1 MMEEEQKFLE
11 GAAVALKFPKRR
23 IKNDQTH
30 NYEDFDESL
39 DFVVE
44 EMGKLN
50 EHNFSGVMKAELQ
63 LTDMAADVCFKGYS
77 NSVYIDV
84 SGNLVGT
91 AGVSVVKQNSLW
103 TAIHPAVLSKTANS
117 SDGGHFRLVAGAQYT
132 VQDTN
137 PNSTSYTLFAFRVD
151 GAVLPDSVIG
161 DQDFFSSDEHME
173 IGMSGAHDSFL
184 LDLTVYLSP
193 GAHTIEVVGQTR
205 NLVGNRRED
214 PTAANP
220 EDLYI
225 FTAECFYW
233 ELFR

>member
-1 MMEEEQKFLE
+1 MEEEQKFQE

-23 IKNDQTH
+23 IKNGQTH

-63 LTDMAADVCFKGYS
+63 LTDMAAGVCFKGYG

-205 NLVGNRRED
+205 NLVGTRREL
-214 PTAANP
+214 AAPGAAP

>member
-1 MMEEEQKFLE
+1 MEEEQKFLE

-44 EMGKLN
+44 EMGKIN
-50 EHNFSGVMKAELQ
+50 EHNFSGAMKAQLQ
-63 LTDMAADVCFKGYS
+63 LTDMAAGVCFKGYG

-84 SGNLVGT
+84 SGNLVAT

-132 VQDTN
+132 VRDTN

-205 NLVGNRRED
+205 NLVGTRREL
-214 PTAANP
+214 AAAGADP

>member
-1 MMEEEQKFLE
+1 M
-11 GAAVALKFPKRR
+11 ALKFPKRR

-50 EHNFSGVMKAELQ
+50 EHNFSGVMKAEIQ
-63 LTDMAADVCFKGYS
+63 LTDMAEDVCFKGYS
-77 NSVYIDV
+77 NSVFIDV
-84 SGNLVGT
+84 STNNVFA
-91 AGVSVVKQNSLW
+91 AGVSKVKQNSLW
-103 TAIHPAVLSKTANS
+103 TVIHPAVLSKTANS

-137 PNSTSYTLFAFRVD
+137 PDSTSYTLFAFRVD

-184 LDLTVYLSP
+184 LDLTIYLSP

-214 PTAANP
+214 PTISPNP